1 MTQDIQQLK
10 MPPTVPSF
18 CKHHLREQNEDYENM
33 VPKDIQHDL
42 LKYNDDYVEMLP
54 GKLMKFDEDIEC
66 ETNKT
71 FCEQNV
77 CNENC
82 TNVQS
87 GLKKIKDTTKE
98 RSDEDE
104 YVSMNGKNT
113 SLFESFNEQYYD
125 VPRNSF
131 SSQCRQWLNSP
142 EKDLFLNAG
151 FIAQTSRRKQTQNR
165 NSLCFYW
172 LNTADNKLFLNT
184 AFAAKSSRRR
194 HTR

>member
-1 MTQDIQQLK
+1 
-10 MPPTVPSF
+10 MPPTVPNF
-18 CKHHLREQNEDYENM
+18 CKQHLREQNEDCEKM
-33 VPKDIQHDL
+33 VPKDIEHDL
-42 LKYNDDYVEMLP
+42 LKYNEDYVEMLP
-54 GKLMKFDEDIEC
+54 RKLMKFDKDIEC

-71 FCEQNV
+71 FWEENA

-82 TNVQS
+82 TNVRS
-87 GLKKIKDTTKE
+87 SLKRINCTTQE
-98 RSDEDE
+98 SSDEEE
-104 YVSMNGKNT
+104 YVPMNEKNT

-125 VPRNSF
+125 VPRNKSF
-131 SSQCRQWLNSP
+131 SFQCRQWLNTP

-151 FIAQTSRRKQTQNR
+151 VVAQSSRRKQTQDR